1 MNENSAGSTLREK
14 TIRYTSQGWRGGGG
28 GDASSILS
36 ERKSNQLD
44 MKHRRAAGESV
55 LFAETV

>member
-1 MNENSAGSTLREK
+1 MRGVLGLHCVKRLSATLQK
-14 TIRYTSQGWRGGGG
+14 TERGGG
-28 GDASSILS
+28 GDAPCIPS

-44 MKHRRAAGESV
+44 MKHSRAAGESV

>member
-1 MNENSAGSTLREK
+1 MRIVLGLHCVKRLSATLHK
-14 TIRYTSQGWRGGGG
+14 AGGGEG
-28 GDASSILS
+28 GDAPYILS